1 MDMVL
6 TSDVLGASFDLESNI
21 FVCGLRNVSM
31 ISCLSKVLPH
41 SEFVLFTRGIA
52 LLFEHY

>member
-31 ISCLSKVLPH
+31 TSCLSKVLPH